1 MGAHQ
6 EEMSLN
12 NRRKLI
18 IALGAAA
25 LASPL
30 TPHAQPQTKVWRV
43 GVLVPRGRPVSL
55 DADVFGGVPQGMRE
69 LGYVEGKNLVIE
81 WRFGDGKYERLP
93 ALAAEL
99 VTLKVDVIVTGG
111 PQATSAAQ
119 KATTTIPIVMGS
131 VPDPVE
137 RGFIVSLARPA
148 GNITG
153 LSNLAVDIGPKYL
166 EILLSLVPKLSRV
179 AVLVNPD
186 NPALA
191 ALLKRI
197 ETMRGK
203 VAILRVEART
213 PQEIDKAFAVMIRER
228 VGAVIMPQDS
238 FFVQQQSQIVGLA
251 AKSRLPL
258 VTANRAYVDAGG
270 LISYGPNVADQWRR
284 AATYVDKIL
293 KGAKPSD
300 LPVEQPT
307 KFEMFINGK
316 TAKELG
322 LKIPQSLLIMADK
335 VIE

>member
-1 MGAHQ
+1 V
-6 EEMSLN
+6 N

-18 IALGAAA
+18 IALGACA
-25 LASPL
+25 LAAPFASY
-30 TPHAQPQTKVWRV
+30 AQQEGKIWRV
-43 GVLVPRGRPVSL
+43 GVLVPRGRPASL
-55 DADVFGGVPQGMRE
+55 ESDVFGGFPQGMRE

-93 ALAAEL
+93 GLAAEL
-99 VTLKVDVIVTGG
+99 ATLKVDAIVTGG

-119 KATTTIPIVMGS
+119 KATATIPIVMGS

-166 EILLSLVPKLSRV
+166 EILLSFVPKLSHV

-186 NPALA
+186 NLGLD

-197 ETMRGK
+197 DAVKTN
-203 VAILRVEART
+203 VTILRVKART
-213 PQEIDKAFAVMIRER
+213 PQEIDNAFAVMVRER
-228 VGAVIMPQDS
+228 IGAVIVPQDS
-238 FFVQQQSQIVGLA
+238 FFNQQERQIVGLA
-251 AKSRLPL
+251 AKGRLPL
-258 VTANRAYVDAGG
+258 VAAPRSYVDAGG
-270 LISYGPNVADQWRR
+270 LVSYGPNLTDQWRR
-284 AATYVDKIL
+284 AATYVNKIL

-316 TAKELG
+316 TAKTLG

-335 VIE
+335 IIE